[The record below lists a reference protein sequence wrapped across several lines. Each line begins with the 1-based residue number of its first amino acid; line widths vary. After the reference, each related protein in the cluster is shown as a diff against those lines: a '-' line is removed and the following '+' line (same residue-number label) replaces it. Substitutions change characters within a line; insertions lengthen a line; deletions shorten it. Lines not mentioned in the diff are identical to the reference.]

1 MHSSGDGD
9 EYGDYSPVLQ
19 DTPLRFADDILDDIL
34 DDGLLDFRCVPLT
47 VPETLLE
54 ITLAGPGP
62 EAIRLLETLQGRPM
76 SADQE
81 LEVAAEWER
90 QARWLS
96 ARQQAANVA
105 FVGATAA
112 TSRDGRREQ
121 DSRTLELALAVDCND
136 TFLKAKLATAR
147 LLATTLTATATR
159 LAAGELSDYRA
170 RRICEHL
177 QGLPAQVAQQIEAR
191 VLPTAADLRLPSLLA
206 KLRRLVL
213 AAQGPDAAVEHLQ
226 GQANRRVT
234 LDTEPPEPGL
244 LGLHAYLPAHTA
256 VAVRQALEAKAKE
269 FARADR
275 NTRQQTAE
283 DGAEP
288 ARRRTRDQRLADA
301 LAWYVLGPDEHDPS
315 TPQQPK
321 ILVQLTMSLTTLLHL
336 RDNAAELPGYGPIPA
351 DIARILAQ
359 DADWQRFIHHPV
371 TGYLLD
377 VGDTLYRPPPP
388 MRRFTQARDV
398 KDRFPGANRSA
409 YLADSD
415 HVQPFAPG
423 TGGHTAS
430 TNLASLSR
438 IGHIAKTHGGWT
450 CHGDAN
456 NTLTWTSPH
465 GHTYRSTP
473 HDYSDEPEPE
483 PPY

>member
-147 LLATTLTATATR
+147 L
-159 LAAGELSDYRA
+159 
-170 RRICEHL
+170 
-177 QGLPAQVAQQIEAR
+177 
-191 VLPTAADLRLPSLLA
+191 
-206 KLRRLVL
+206 
-213 AAQGPDAAVEHLQ
+213 
-226 GQANRRVT
+226 
-234 LDTEPPEPGL
+234 
-244 LGLHAYLPAHTA
+244 
-256 VAVRQALEAKAKE
+256 
-269 FARADR
+269 
-275 NTRQQTAE
+275 
-283 DGAEP
+283 
-288 ARRRTRDQRLADA
+288 
-301 LAWYVLGPDEHDPS
+301 
-315 TPQQPK
+315 
-321 ILVQLTMSLTTLLHL
+321 
-336 RDNAAELPGYGPIPA
+336 
-351 DIARILAQ
+351 
-359 DADWQRFIHHPV
+359 
-371 TGYLLD
+371 
-377 VGDTLYRPPPP
+377 
-388 MRRFTQARDV
+388 
-398 KDRFPGANRSA
+398 
-409 YLADSD
+409 
-415 HVQPFAPG
+415 
-423 TGGHTAS
+423 
-430 TNLASLSR
+430 
-438 IGHIAKTHGGWT
+438 
-450 CHGDAN
+450 
-456 NTLTWTSPH
+456 
-465 GHTYRSTP
+465 
-473 HDYSDEPEPE
+473 
-483 PPY
+483 